1 MHTDKYQISSVA
13 KVLSEADRSMYEN
26 HDGEYD
32 RVSKSLIEYER
43 TQYNFNLSENNYV
56 YSDVKRLNEQWRD
69 CKISATD
76 ISMFGTV
83 VTLPRDM
90 LPPEMQEL
98 TGKELFDAIHE
109 RPEVEKEV
117 IKFFKEAYEGLKGIY
132 HLEEE
137 DICSAWVHMDE
148 TTPHMHFYAIPHV
161 RLKEK
166 TEDIS
171 VDAKKPV
178 DAEKDRLYHLSEEDP
193 KAFYEEIKRGY
204 IEQIQG
210 YEEQLLKTTAPT
222 KRASLERKKTNTQSN
237 LDKLLALSPE
247 AYAKRKH
254 SRYASELGYTK
265 KQKVKTDTVS
275 YEKTVPLSVYKTQ
288 HKDLQEYISERLGYE
303 VHILNGKTKDI
314 DYGKLTAEQKEA
326 GLRTEQNLRD
336 ARTFIRAQDDK
347 MCAQDEQI
355 AEKDKMLLEKDE
367 QIAEKDKKLAE
378 YEAFI
383 SVDHQTKDFK
393 KVKVFGKKETHYA
406 VPEQKLECFC
416 TAAYDVPKL
425 KKEKE
430 TIEQA
435 YSALDKKYQTAN
447 DAVFT
452 AERQRDR
459 YKGYKEDREKMMA
472 DFQKRLNKVKKSPFK
487 DPSEMSGL
495 IHEYAVINTL
505 SDKERA
511 AILKACEALDKLDR
525 YIDKL
530 EDRLP
535 SFTLLDDDADR
546 LSLTITALNKQLKNE
561 YMKILDYGGRAEM
574 YDDIS
579 ALWESSK
586 SVSTEIYKKYGK
598 KASSVQS
605 LQATYTPIIT
615 GILSDLLSIV
625 SVAFQMIQE
634 AQYGYGR

>member
-32 RVSKSLIEYER
+32 RVSKSLIDFER
-43 TQYNFNLSENNYV
+43 TPYNYNLSENNLS
-56 YSDVKRLNEQWRD
+56 YSDVKKLNEQWRG

-76 ISMFGTV
+76 ITMFGTV
-83 VTLPRDM
+83 ITYPRDA
-90 LPPEMQEL
+90 LPPEMQGL
-98 TGKELFDAIHE
+98 VGKELFDAIHA

-117 IKFFKEAYEGLKGIY
+117 NRFFKEAYDGLKKIY
-132 HLEEE
+132 GLEEE
-137 DICSAWVHMDE
+137 DVCSAWVHMDE
-148 TTPHMHFYAIPHV
+148 TTPHMQFYAIPHV
-161 RLKEK
+161 RLEK
-166 TEDIS
+166 TEEIS
-171 VDAKKPV
+171 VDTEKAV
-178 DAEKDRLYHLSEEDP
+178 DTETERLYHLSEEDP
-193 KAFYEEIKRGY
+193 QAFYEEIKRGY
-204 IEQIQG
+204 IEKIQDC
-210 YEEQLLKTTAPT
+210 EEKLLKTTAPT
-222 KRASLERKKTNTQSN
+222 KRASLERKKTNTQSH

-265 KQKVKTDTVS
+265 RKKARTDTVS
-275 YEKTVPLSVYKTQ
+275 YETVVPLYVYKTQ
-288 HKDLQEYISERLGYE
+288 HKDLQEYVSQRLGYE
-303 VHILNGKTKDI
+303 VHILNGKTRDI
-314 DYGKLTAEQKEA
+314 DFSKLDAEQKRA

-336 ARTFIRAQDDK
+336 ARTFIKAQNEK
-347 MCAQDEQI
+347 MYAQDEQI
-355 AEKDKMLLEKDE
+355 AENDRK
-367 QIAEKDKKLAE
+367 IAE
-378 YEAFI
+378 YEAFTQTF
-383 SVDHQTKDFK
+383 HQPTDYK

-406 VPEQKLECFC
+406 VPEQELWCYC
-416 TAAYDVPKL
+416 AATDDVPKL

-452 AERQRDR
+452 AQKERDK
-459 YKGYKEDREKMMA
+459 YKGYKEDRDKMIS
-472 DFQKRLNKVKKSPFK
+472 DFKKRLEKVKKSPFK

-495 IHEYAVINTL
+495 IHEYAAINAL

-535 SFTLLDDDADR
+535 SFTLLDDDAAR
-546 LSLTITALNKQLKNE
+546 LSLTITAINKQLNNE
-561 YMKILDYGGRAEM
+561 YLKILDYGGRAEM

-615 GILSDLLSIV
+615 GILSDLFSLV
-625 SVAFQMIQE
+625 RMAFEMIQE

>member
-1 MHTDKYQISSVA
+1 MRTEKYQISQVA
-13 KVLSEADRSMYEN
+13 KVLSESDRSMYEN
-26 HDGEYD
+26 HDGQYD
-32 RVSKSLIEYER
+32 KVSRSLIDFER
-43 TQYNFNLSENNYV
+43 TPYNYNLSENNMT
-56 YSDVKRLNEQWRD
+56 YSDVKSLNEKWRG
-69 CKISATD
+69 CKVAADD
-76 ISMFGTV
+76 ITLFGTV

-90 LPPEMQEL
+90 LPPEMQKL

-109 RPEVEKEV
+109 NPEVEKEV
-117 IKFFKEAYEGLKGIY
+117 NKFFKEAYDGLKKIY
-132 HLEEE
+132 GLEKE

-148 TTPHMHFYAIPHV
+148 TTPHLHFYAIPHV
-161 RLKEK
+161 RLQEK

-171 VDAKKPV
+171 VDKEKPI

-204 IEQIQG
+204 IEQIQK
-210 YEEQLLKTTAPT
+210 YEEDLLKTTAPT
-222 KRASLERKKTNTQSN
+222 KKASLERKKSNTQSN
-237 LDKLLALSPE
+237 LDKMLALSPE

-265 KQKVKTDTVS
+265 RKKARTDTVS
-275 YEKTVPLSVYKTQ
+275 YETVVPLYVYKTQ
-288 HKDLQEYISERLGYE
+288 HKDLQEYVSQRLGYE
-303 VHILNGKTKDI
+303 VHILNGKTRDI
-314 DYGKLTAEQKEA
+314 DFSKLTAEQKEA
-326 GLRTEQNLRD
+326 GLRIEQNQRD
-336 ARTFIRAQDDK
+336 ARTWIKAQVEK
-347 MCAQDEQI
+347 MDVLDEQI
-355 AEKDKMLLEKDE
+355 AEKEAKNAAYD
-367 QIAEKDKKLAE
+367 
-378 YEAFI
+378 AFI
-383 SVDHQTKDFK
+383 QKNHSYKDYDPVFMK
-393 KVKVFGKKETHYA
+393 KGYYA
-406 VPEQKLECFC
+406 VPEQDIDIFC
-416 TAAYDVPKL
+416 AAADDVKQKDKELQGKDEEIKTL
-425 KKEKE
+425 KKDKE
-430 TIEQA
+430 RERNGRA
-435 YSALDKKYQTAN
+435 S
-447 DAVFT
+447 
-452 AERQRDR
+452 AERARDR
-459 YKGYKEDREKMMA
+459 YKGYKEEKEQMIA

-495 IHEYAVINTL
+495 IHEYIAINTL

-615 GILSDLLSIV
+615 GILSDLLSLV
-625 SVAFQMIQE
+625 RMAFEMIQE

>member
-1 MHTDKYQISSVA
+1 
-13 KVLSEADRSMYEN
+13 
-26 HDGEYD
+26 
-32 RVSKSLIEYER
+32 
-43 TQYNFNLSENNYV
+43 
-56 YSDVKRLNEQWRD
+56 
-69 CKISATD
+69 
-76 ISMFGTV
+76 
-83 VTLPRDM
+83 
-90 LPPEMQEL
+90 
-98 TGKELFDAIHE
+98 
-109 RPEVEKEV
+109 
-117 IKFFKEAYEGLKGIY
+117 
-132 HLEEE
+132 
-137 DICSAWVHMDE
+137 
-148 TTPHMHFYAIPHV
+148 
-161 RLKEK
+161 
-166 TEDIS
+166 
-171 VDAKKPV
+171 
-178 DAEKDRLYHLSEEDP
+178 
-193 KAFYEEIKRGY
+193 
-204 IEQIQG
+204 
-210 YEEQLLKTTAPT
+210 
-222 KRASLERKKTNTQSN
+222 
-237 LDKLLALSPE
+237 
-247 AYAKRKH
+247 
-254 SRYASELGYTK
+254 
-265 KQKVKTDTVS
+265 
-275 YEKTVPLSVYKTQ
+275 
-288 HKDLQEYISERLGYE
+288 
-303 VHILNGKTKDI
+303 
-314 DYGKLTAEQKEA
+314 
-326 GLRTEQNLRD
+326 
-336 ARTFIRAQDDK
+336 
-347 MCAQDEQI
+347 
-355 AEKDKMLLEKDE
+355 MLLEKDE

-435 YSALDKKYQTAN
+435 YSALDKKYQKAN